1 MIENNIKDLLFTR
14 LKILGYHLIRV
25 KIINASGK
33 KTLQIMAERI
43 KDREMDI
50 KDCTFLS
57 KQISSYLEVD
67 DPISSSYILEVSS
80 GGLDRPLTI
89 LDDYK
94 WLKGN
99 KVKIKFVKDRPGHDI
114 RYALNSSKI
123 KKKLKWKPKTSFKK
137 GIEETF
143 NWYLSNDM
151 YYKSL
156 SKKDILKRLGK

>member
-1 MIENNIKDLLFTR
+1 
-14 LKILGYHLIRV
+14 
-25 KIINASGK
+25 
-33 KTLQIMAERI
+33 
-43 KDREMDI
+43 MDI

-99 KVKIKFVKDRPGHDI
+99 KVKI
-114 RYALNSSKI
+114 
-123 KKKLKWKPKTSFKK
+123 
-137 GIEETF
+137 
-143 NWYLSNDM
+143 
-151 YYKSL
+151 
-156 SKKDILKRLGK
+156 ILKEPFMGKKSHIGFLRGVDEKNLIILKTDEFEMNIDFPEIDKANIDINWAIENKQIN

>member
-25 KIINASGK
+25 KVINTSGK

-50 KDCTFLS
+50 NDCTFLS

-67 DPISSSYILEVSS
+67 DPINSSYILEVSS
-80 GGLDRPLTI
+80 GGFDRPLTI

-94 WLKGN
+94 WLK
-99 KVKIKFVKDRPGHDI
+99 
-114 RYALNSSKI
+114 
-123 KKKLKWKPKTSFKK
+123 
-137 GIEETF
+137 
-143 NWYLSNDM
+143 
-151 YYKSL
+151 
-156 SKKDILKRLGK
+156 

>member
-1 MIENNIKDLLFTR
+1 MIENNIRDLLFTR
-14 LKILGYHLIRV
+14 LKVLGYHLIRV
-25 KIINASGK
+25 KVINASGK

-43 KDREMDI
+43 KDRKIDI

-94 WLKGN
+94 LLKGN
-99 KVKIKFVKDRPGHDI
+99 KVKI
-114 RYALNSSKI
+114 
-123 KKKLKWKPKTSFKK
+123 
-137 GIEETF
+137 
-143 NWYLSNDM
+143 
-151 YYKSL
+151 
-156 SKKDILKRLGK
+156 ILKEPFMGKKSHIGFLRGVDEKNLIILKTDEFEMNIDFPEIDKANIDINWAIENKQIK